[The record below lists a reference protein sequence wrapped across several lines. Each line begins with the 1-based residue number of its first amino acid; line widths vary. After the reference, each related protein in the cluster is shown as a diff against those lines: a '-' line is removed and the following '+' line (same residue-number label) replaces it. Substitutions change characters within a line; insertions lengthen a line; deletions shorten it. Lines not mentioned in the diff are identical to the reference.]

1 MYLMSIRNS
10 EVCLQGS
17 ISILCLLE
25 TAKFVFKVPY
35 VSYVY

>member
-10 EVCLQGS
+10 EICLQDS
-17 ISILCLLE
+17 ICILYLLE
-25 TAKFVFKVPY
+25 TAKFVFKVLY